1 MRILLIEDQ
10 DLLGDAV
17 ADYISSSGHAV
28 DWMKTIADGRAAVE
42 IVKYDLILLDL
53 GLPDGNGTDYLRD
66 LRKAGVIVPV
76 IILTARDRIQDR
88 IEGLNAGAD
97 DYLVKP
103 FDLDELGARMAAVL
117 RRMKS
122 TPFKAVTIGSLQI
135 QADTRLVEL
144 DGKSVSL
151 TAKEWVV
158 LEELVRRPNTI
169 ISKERIEEA
178 LYAFGSEIESN
189 TVEVYI
195 SRLRK
200 KLGAKLIATYRGLG
214 YRIGE
219 KQ

>member
-1 MRILLIEDQ
+1 MRVLLIEDQ

-17 ADYISSSGHAV
+17 SDYVSGSGHAV

-42 IVKYDLILLDL
+42 TVKYDLILLDL
-53 GLPDGNGTDYLRD
+53 GLPDGNGTDYLRE
-66 LRKAGVIVPV
+66 LRKSGATIPV

-103 FDLDELGARMAAVL
+103 FDLDELGARIAAVR

-122 TPFKAVTIGSLQI
+122 VPFNAIKSGNLVIDTDARQI
-135 QADTRLVEL
+135 EA
-144 DGKSVSL
+144 DGKPVNL

-158 LEELVRRPNTI
+158 IEELARRPGMT

-200 KLGAKLIATYRGLG
+200 KLGAKFITTHRGLG
-214 YRIGE
+214 YQIGRE
-219 KQ
+219 S

>member
-1 MRILLIEDQ
+1 MRVLLIEDQ

-17 ADYISSSGHAV
+17 SDYVSGSGHAV
-28 DWMKTIADGRAAVE
+28 DWMTCISDGRAAFE
-42 IVKYDLILLDL
+42 TVKYDLILLDL
-53 GLPDGNGTDYLRD
+53 SLPDGNGTDFLRD
-66 LRKAGVIVPV
+66 LRKSGVMIPV

-88 IEGLNAGAD
+88 IEGLNTGAD

-103 FDLDELGARMAAVL
+103 FDLDELGARIAAVL
-117 RRMKS
+117 RRMRS
-122 TPFKAVTIGSLQI
+122 APFKALKIGDLVI
-135 QADTRLVEL
+135 QTEVRQVKANGETVN
-144 DGKSVSL
+144 L

-158 LEELVRRPNTI
+158 LEELARRPGMT

-200 KLGAKLIATYRGLG
+200 KLGSKFIMTHRGLG
-214 YRIGE
+214 YQIGNE
-219 KQ
+219 E